1 MVMKRSH
8 FCKDPNCS
16 ENPLKSCEGCDVE
29 MKLSRDLGR
38 KVASQ
43 GMMRMIQRLLMLA
56 TSVLRPALLGVT
68 QVSQTAALPF
78 RVSYITS
85 PYILSNSVKRFC
97 WLSPS
102 SKDNLNLFRLC
113 SLSGS
118 EHQLPKI

>member
-1 MVMKRSH
+1 MIMKRSH

-16 ENPLKSCEGCDVE
+16 ENSLKSCEGCDVE
-29 MKLSRDLGR
+29 TKLSRDLER
-38 KVASQ
+38 KVDSQ
-43 GMMRMIQRLLMLA
+43 GMMMMIQRLLMLR
-56 TSVLRPALLGVT
+56 TSVLRTALLGVT

-78 RVSYITS
+78 RVGYITS
-85 PYILSNSVKRFC
+85 PCILSNSVKRIC

-113 SLSGS
+113 SLSSS